1 MALHIPISTTG
12 AATALTL
19 ADGDDVFIADGVV
32 LASTGQRALDG
43 SVGGT
48 HHITVAGTAASF
60 GIGIALGNDSA
71 LHSANTLIIEASGDV
86 RSFITYAVT
95 IFSWGTTF
103 SNSGYV
109 SGPLGG
115 LFLSGDHAG
124 TVTTVTNSGIL
135 RGENGFGVTR
145 YEQTETIRLVN
156 TGTISGTKAYGFEGV
171 STNRDLIQNS
181 GRMTG
186 DIDLSGGNDIYAG
199 ASGRL
204 TGKVLGGDGNDT
216 LTGGIDGNEFRG
228 GAGADTL
235 IGSAGNDVPKGDSG
249 KDRLNGGTGND
260 RLYGGAD
267 KDIFIFSAGLTSANR
282 DTIHDFN
289 RLDDT
294 IQLQNAVFK
303 KVGNAGPLA
312 PAAFAKNATGTAGDS
327 TDRIICET
335 DTGRLFYDPDGTG
348 PMTGIHFATL
358 STRPVISA
366 ADFVVI

>member
-12 AATALTL
+12 PATALTL
-19 ADGDDVFIADGVV
+19 ADGDDVFVAKGVV
-32 LASTGQRALDG
+32 LASTGGRALDG

-48 HHITVAGTAASF
+48 HHITIAGTAASY
-60 GIGIALGNDSA
+60 GIGVALGNDSA
-71 LHSANTLIIEASGDV
+71 LHSANTLIVEASGDV
-86 RSFITYAVT
+86 RSFITYAIT

-115 LFLSGDHAG
+115 LFLSGDRAG
-124 TVTTVTNSGIL
+124 TITAVTNSGVL
-135 RGENGFGVTR
+135 RGESGFGVTR

-171 STNRDLIQNS
+171 STNRDLLQNS

-204 TGKVLGGDGNDT
+204 VGKVLGGDGGDT

-228 GAGADTL
+228 GAGVDTL
-235 IGSAGNDVPKGDSG
+235 TGNAGNDVLKGDAG
-249 KDRLNGGTGND
+249 NDRLNGGIGND
-260 RLYGGAD
+260 RLYGGTD
-267 KDIFIFSAGLTSANR
+267 RDIFIFSAGLTSKNR
-282 DTIHDFN
+282 DTIYDFN

-303 KVGNAGPLA
+303 KAGNAGSLA
-312 PAAFAKNATGTAGDS
+312 PAAFAKNTTGTAGDS
-327 TDRIICET
+327 TDRIIYET
-335 DTGRLFYDPDGTG
+335 DTGRLFYDSDGTG
-348 PMTGIHFATL
+348 AIAGIHFATI
-358 STRPVISA
+358 STRPAISV